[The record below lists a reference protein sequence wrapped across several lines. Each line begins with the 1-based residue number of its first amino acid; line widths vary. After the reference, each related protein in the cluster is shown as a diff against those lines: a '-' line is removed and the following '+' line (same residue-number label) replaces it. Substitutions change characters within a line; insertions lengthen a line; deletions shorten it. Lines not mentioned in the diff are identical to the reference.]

1 MASLCLSPLY
11 VTILDHSED
20 RPLRSDSLALCWYK
34 ALHFYMN
41 SVNCSV
47 SCLYQFAH
55 LLLLGEPAFN
65 SKLSWGV
72 SLTPRLSL
80 NGFSHREPDEKYS
93 CKKGTQACPRSHST
107 FSCITSH

>member
-1 MASLCLSPLY
+1 MAYLCLSPLY

-34 ALHFYMN
+34 ALRFYMN

-55 LLLLGEPAFN
+55 LLLLGELAFN

-72 SLTPRLSL
+72 SLPPSAVLKRFQPSRTR
-80 NGFSHREPDEKYS
+80 
-93 CKKGTQACPRSHST
+93 T
-107 FSCITSH
+107 